1 MQLRLRNTQGEVVDD
16 IDVRDDVFG
25 VPMNEA
31 LVHQV
36 LVAQL
41 ANARQGTAATKTRAR
56 VSGGGAKPRSQK
68 YTGRA
73 RQGSIRSPIWRG
85 GGTVFGP
92 IPRSYRQATPKRMRR
107 RALLAV
113 LSDKARE
120 GQLVVLDQLA
130 MDDPKTAEMAKVLA
144 ALGVDASALLVL
156 DGTDESVRRCARNIP
171 RTRLLPADLL
181 NTRDLLNHRKVVMT
195 LSAVRRAESVWG
207 GSLEGRKRRHQVKTA
222 AESHP

>member
-1 MQLRLRNTQGEVVDD
+1 MRLRLRNAQGEVVDD

-25 VPMNEA
+25 VPMNKA

-41 ANARQGTAATKTRAR
+41 ANARQGTAATKTRGR
-56 VSGGGAKPRSQK
+56 VSGGGAKPRAQK
-68 YTGRA
+68 GTGRA
-73 RQGSIRSPIWRG
+73 RQGTIRSPIWRG
-85 GGTVFGP
+85 GGIVFGP
-92 IPRSYRQATPKRMRR
+92 VPRSYRQATPKRMRR

-120 GQLVVLDQLA
+120 DQIVVLDELV
-130 MDDPKTAEMAKVLA
+130 MDEPKTGEMAKVLA

-156 DGTDESVRRCARNIP
+156 DGVDESVRRCARNIP
-171 RTRLLPADLL
+171 RARLLPADLL
-181 NTRDLLNHRKVVMT
+181 NTRDLLNHRKIVMT

-207 GSLEGRKRRHQVKTA
+207 GALKRRKRRRDETA
-222 AESHP
+222 ADQRR